1 MVLRTYPRS
10 RSQLGNVD
18 QVGNGEREKRRER
31 PKKRWLDEVTEK
43 NRTQTI
49 DGISNLVTNSREWRK
64 AVHEV
69 TIKSR

>member
-1 MVLRTYPRS
+1 MVKGKKRI
-10 RSQLGNVD
+10 
-18 QVGNGEREKRRER
+18 EK

-43 NRTQTI
+43 NFTHNI
-49 DGISNLVTNSREWRK
+49 DGILNLTTNSSEWRK